1 MRCIS
6 FYGDEYY
13 FIFVNASGIRPS
25 VNLKSGV
32 KIVDGDGTINNPYR
46 LAEDND
52 TNLSGT
58 KLNTRYSG
66 EYIRFGNDENSLYRI
81 VSHET
86 DGLTKIT
93 SAVPL
98 KDSGTFKTSAFGNN
112 VTFSNTNIIGT
123 VLNGEYLTNYID
135 STYSNMIEDNTT
147 WYLGAVG
154 SGASYKLAK
163 YKDTNMSHYAISTDA
178 KVGLL
183 RVGELM
189 AGQVEKYNNNKNYYF
204 LTPYNSS
211 QIRGMDVNG
220 NSYNYSVTNVFG
232 IRPSLNLKSNV
243 VITGG
248 DGTKE
253 KPFQIEL
260 AS

>member
-1 MRCIS
+1 
-6 FYGDEYY
+6 
-13 FIFVNASGIRPS
+13 
-25 VNLKSGV
+25 
-32 KIVDGDGTINNPYR
+32 
-46 LAEDND
+46 
-52 TNLSGT
+52 
-58 KLNTRYSG
+58 
-66 EYIRFGNDENSLYRI
+66 
-81 VSHET
+81 
-86 DGLTKIT
+86 
-93 SAVPL
+93 
-98 KDSGTFKTSAFGNN
+98 
-112 VTFSNTNIIGT
+112 
-123 VLNGEYLTNYID
+123 
-135 STYSNMIEDNTT
+135 
-147 WYLGAVG
+147 
-154 SGASYKLAK
+154 
-163 YKDTNMSHYAISTDA
+163 
-178 KVGLL
+178 
-183 RVGELM
+183 M